1 MRSLTLPTL
10 RISKMF
16 KSSTELAERG
26 LHDCDRPSKINY
38 YSGLLV
44 LWLSGKPNFWVRA
57 SIITEVIVT
66 PVLLA
71 STAQ

>member
-1 MRSLTLPTL
+1 LVP
-10 RISKMF
+10 
-16 KSSTELAERG
+16 LAKNIIYFVDQPAEWG
-26 LHDCDRPSKINY
+26 LHHCDRPSKNNY
-38 YSGLLV
+38 YSGYLV
-44 LWLSGKPNFWVRA
+44 YWFSGKPNFWVRA